1 MTKHLEG
8 QSSTDALQQMNQALA
23 LLAKLVRN
31 SHRKSAIKVRG
42 GRARARTATRDERG
56 RFVPKLAEPETDSE

>member
-1 MTKHLEG
+1 MTKHSEG

-42 GRARARTATRDERG
+42 GRARARNAARDARG
-56 RFVPKLAEPETDSE
+56 RFLTRVR